1 MSRLTRA
8 SVVVVG
14 LVVAV
19 AVFRPTSVETQGAI
33 TTNQRIA
40 TLETQVATL
49 KSQVTALLA
58 ADTTQQGNI
67 TAEAAARETADT
79 GLQAQINNVPIVPQD
94 LLDVANYVS
103 VDLNTINDL
112 VGPHVIFSG
121 ANVHIQNGNGFTQS
135 KNGPGIY
142 CRLQRIQCEW
152 STRPRDGSHN
162 FAVVTHHSYSW
173 DGGLVAGSQPLHQ
186 WSFRLGQRR
195 QASTAHSGARG
206 LGERRRAQH
215 SQQHQCLGKR
225 RLPQR
230 SNAASMHSLVA
241 VSSNTASGET
251 STVSGGKNNTA
262 SGHCNRRSA
271 VELSNVASDHE
282 FARAVAEQTTG
293 RCATRRPVSQLRSNY
308 SIVKDRLRVSSVD
321 GATVLTSDKSQNANT
336 ANSFCQNA
344 TPGGRHFGTRPVTT
358 LKDVAQR

>member
-121 ANVHIQNGNGFTQS
+121 ANVHIQNGNGNTDLRMGWAISSSATTKQ
-135 KNGPGIY
+135 
-142 CRLQRIQCEW
+142 
-152 STRPRDGSHN
+152 
-162 FAVVTHHSYSW
+162 
-173 DGGLVAGSQPLHQ
+173 
-186 WSFRLGQRR
+186 
-195 QASTAHSGARG
+195 
-206 LGERRRAQH
+206 
-215 SQQHQCLGKR
+215 
-225 RLPQR
+225 
-230 SNAASMHSLVA
+230 SLVKY
-241 VSSNTASGET
+241 SGMAHT
-251 STVSGGKNNTA
+251 ISPWAGLTGI
-262 SGHCNRRSA
+262 RRG
-271 VELSNVASDHE
+271 VAWWRD
-282 FARAVAEQTTG
+282 FKT
-293 RCATRRPVSQLRSNY
+293 
-308 SIVKDRLRVSSVD
+308 SSV
-321 GATVLTSDKSQNANT
+321 VLS
-336 ANSFCQNA
+336 
-344 TPGGRHFGTRPVTT
+344 PR
-358 LKDVAQR
+358 